1 MSSTINPMDFVGCY
15 INIFSRF
22 CYSNYSQEEKFRW
35 LARNG
40 FDRPSEE
47 EIRNSW
53 GAAINNYSVRISR
66 IEYTTG
72 YPEHMIYC
80 SIYSINNRGV
90 EIWIINLPERDFTE
104 DNPAFIK
111 SNPLFSTKHKYSI
124 NKNLLLEV
132 AMKYYRN
139 FYDCKTHSD
148 CPVCFES
155 IPSDE
160 IYVTSCKHI
169 FCKKCITTISGK
181 PSPFQCPICRN
192 NICNDLI
199 IALKNI
205 SATGLY
211 EIYCDVISTK
221 ESKQQYITE
230 NMQDVIGYI
239 LTSDDRRL
247 LDYLLYE
254 SEDKEFK
261 HLYQDYIV
269 EGKKDLIVKPCKC
282 FIREFTYALLYQ
294 KYSYNLS

>member
-1 MSSTINPMDFVGCY
+1 MSATIRPRPMDFVGCY
-15 INIFSRF
+15 INVFSRF

-35 LARNG
+35 LARNV

-80 SIYSINNRGV
+80 SIYSINDIGQ
-90 EIWIINLPERDFTE
+90 EIWIINLPENDFTE

-111 SNPLFSTKHKYSI
+111 SNPLYSIKRKYSI
-124 NKNLLLEV
+124 NKGLLLDV
-132 AMKYYRN
+132 AMKYYTIL
-139 FYDCKTHSD
+139 YDIRQTTD
-148 CPVCFES
+148 CPICFES
-155 IPSDE
+155 IPRDE

-169 FCKKCITTISGK
+169 FCKKCITKICEN

-192 NICNDLI
+192 NLCDDLI
-199 IALKNI
+199 TALKNI
-205 SATGLY
+205 SVKCLY

-230 NMQDVIGYI
+230 NLQDVIGYI
-239 LTSDDRRL
+239 LTSDDKRL

-261 HLYQDYIV
+261 HLYQDYII
-269 EGKKDLIVKPCKC
+269 EGKRDLIVKPFKC
-282 FIREFTYALLYQ
+282 YIREFTFALLYK
-294 KYSYNLS
+294 KYS